1 LADRKY
7 GKKGYANLCKSDY
20 INQMITLILITSTLI
35 TLVILITLTM
45 ITLTMISIV
54 VGPGI
59 CQLSAKQRKGFNDEK
74 QKQKQS
80 NHNC

>member
-20 INQMITLILITSTLI
+20 INQMITLILITST
-35 TLVILITLTM
+35 LITLTM